1 MYKYS
6 RLSFPSACVLT
17 QYLIAI
23 SHVSTTS
30 YQALQQL
37 NSIPSNCS
45 SAYFPTNSKTYWNGL
60 PRELRLEILEAL
72 GRQGNIARYAS
83 VCQEWQATLSKY
95 TFHTLSLRARD
106 LPAFKLIK
114 KRHLKLVRYIWFS
127 IRLRGPCC
135 IQCNIPEEK
144 DRVHP
149 FNQKVIQHEL
159 QELLCALS
167 GCPST
172 GDLTLE
178 ISLHPPSDA
187 QRRLP
192 SEKYKLAD
200 RSNFHTA
207 PKPVPRHHPT
217 HWSRPA
223 IPSLW
228 STSRKY
234 GVHDIKLKAKVDCVT
249 QLILRRQTRRRWEP
263 YDIAQLLA
271 CFPELQSFC
280 FEPWREWGIN

>member
-1 MYKYS
+1 M
-6 RLSFPSACVLT
+6 
-17 QYLIAI
+17 
-23 SHVSTTS
+23 
-30 YQALQQL
+30 
-37 NSIPSNCS
+37 
-45 SAYFPTNSKTYWNGL
+45 YWNGL
-60 PRELRLEILEAL
+60 PTELRLEILEVL
-72 GRQGNIARYAS
+72 GRQGNIARYVS

-95 TFHTLSLRARD
+95 TFHILSLCARD

-114 KRHLKLVRYIWFS
+114 QRHLKLVRYIWFS

-135 IQCNIPEEK
+135 IQCNIPEDK

-167 GCPST
+167 SRPSA

-178 ISLHPPSDA
+178 ISLHPPSDVA
-187 QRRLP
+187 LRLP
-192 SEKYKLAD
+192 SETYELAD

-207 PKPVPRHHPT
+207 SKLVPRHHPI

-228 STSRKY
+228 PISRKY
-234 GVHDIKLKAKVDCVT
+234 GVHDIKLKAKVGCVT
-249 QLILRRQTRRRWEP
+249 HLILRRQTRRRWEP
-263 YDIAQLLA
+263 YDISQLLA

-280 FEPWREWGIN
+280 FEPWREWRCEDKWLTDNRKYLHNVKKNASNTFF